1 MMQVTHTA
9 TRHALA
15 SNESQPTRKRRTL
28 PGVWALLGIA
38 ALTTAFAQ
46 DPTTPADHGSLTA
59 EALVTAVLERNPSLE
74 GQRAAMAEAAA
85 RIKTAGSLNDPMLSV
100 AVAPGTI
107 GNATGLGEDVEVS
120 QALPWWGT
128 LDARAAAARSSADAA
143 QENVQSLALRLR
155 ALAQSAFA
163 DWWYVHRAIEIDQR
177 HLALYGEL
185 RESAKARFAAGLAPE
200 QDVLQADVERTMLR
214 QQALELAQQRSA
226 IQAGIDALLDRPG
239 DAPVPPPGVLPRL
252 PPLQPL
258 AALRA
263 YALAQHPEVRALRYQ
278 EHAAEEQITLA
289 QKARFPS
296 FAVNA
301 GYNSMWNNS
310 SMRPMIGVS
319 INVPLDQGKR
329 RAEIDAARAG
339 VRRAQASLADL
350 DARLGGDL
358 TAAYTAV
365 EQARASLALYR
376 DQLDPLADSVLA
388 VSRSEYAAGRGDF
401 LDVIEAERR
410 DLDAQLGLARTEAML
425 FKRQAELGRLA
436 GTSLPVE
443 IPRTGRT
450 FNADEAPRE

>member
-1 MMQVTHTA
+1 MQITHPA
-9 TRHALA
+9 MRRAPA
-15 SNESQPTRKRRTL
+15 SNESQPKRRRRTV

-38 ALTTAFAQ
+38 ALSSAFAQ
-46 DPTTPADHGSLTA
+46 DASMPADHGSLTA
-59 EALVTAVLERNPSLE
+59 EALVTAVLRRNPSLE
-74 GQRAAMAEAAA
+74 AQRAAMAEAAA
-85 RIKTAGSLNDPMLSV
+85 RIKTAGSLDDPMLSM
-100 AVAPGTI
+100 AVAPGTL
-107 GNATGLGEDVEVS
+107 GNATGFREDVEVS

-143 QENVQSLALRLR
+143 QEDVQSLALRVR

-163 DWWYVHRAIEIDQR
+163 DWWYVHRAIAINRR
-177 HLALYGEL
+177 HLLLYGEL

-239 DAPVPPPGVLPRL
+239 DTSVPLPGALPRL
-252 PPLQPL
+252 PTLQPL
-258 AALRA
+258 AALLA
-263 YALAQHPEVRALRYQ
+263 YALAQHPQVRALQFQ
-278 EHAAEEQITLA
+278 ERAAEAQIALA

-301 GYNSMWNNS
+301 GYDSMWDNA

-329 RAEIDAARAG
+329 RSEIDAARAG
-339 VRRAQASLADL
+339 ARRVQASLADV

-365 EQARASLALYR
+365 EQVQASLALYR
-376 DQLDPLADSVLA
+376 DQLDPLADSTLA
-388 VSRSEYAAGRGDF
+388 VARSEYSAGRSDF

-425 FKRQAELGRLA
+425 FKRQAQLGRLA

-443 IPRTGRT
+443 IPRTGRA
-450 FNADEAPRE
+450 FDADQAPRE